1 MVGIKD
7 VAALAGVSIS
17 TVSYVMTGKRPIGAK
32 TRQRVLQAARD
43 LGYLAKNGS
52 PAPLNG
58 ETHFVALS
66 SPVHDST
73 SYTNYC
79 AYFLNFLKAARQL
92 GYETLLLTEE
102 TGDEQLRSI
111 IDTGMVD
118 GVALMDVTMNDPR
131 IELAQFS
138 TIPFISIGHPMDEIN
153 VPCIDTDFIE
163 MGEMIMQTL
172 HRNGHD
178 RILFIGGK
186 KIDYERAGGANYLIR
201 LRTSMHAAAARY
213 GIHIDEEFTD
223 NDDFDAAENLLE
235 RFISDKKNTAIV
247 TQGGPLF
254 LNNLVAA
261 TRQRGI
267 RIPQDLS
274 LVSAGTYTD
283 SMGKRLR
290 IDEFP
295 LMPAELCQLGM
306 NMLVH
311 LMDGTIKRK
320 ENATLIHPIC
330 KQRGSITSL

>member
-1 MVGIKD
+1 MAGIKD

-17 TVSYVMTGKRPIGAK
+17 TVSYVMTGKRPIGAN
-32 TRQRVLQAARD
+32 TRRRVLQAARE
-43 LGYLAKNGS
+43 LGYLAKNGG
-52 PAPLNG
+52 PAPLSG

-66 SPVHDST
+66 SPVHDFT

-138 TIPFISIGHPMDEIN
+138 SIPLISIGHPMNEIN

-163 MGEMIMQTL
+163 MGEMIVQTL
-172 HRNGHD
+172 CCNGHR
-178 RILFIGGK
+178 RILFAGGK
-186 KIDYERAGGANYLIR
+186 EIDYERNGGANYLIR
-201 LRTSMHAAAARY
+201 LRASMHAAAARHK
-213 GIHIDEEFTD
+213 IHIDEEFTD
-223 NDDFDAAENLLE
+223 EDDFDAAENLLE
-235 RFISDKKNTAIV
+235 RFISSENTAIV

-261 TRQRGI
+261 ARQRGME
-267 RIPQDLS
+267 IPQDLS
-274 LVSAGTYTD
+274 LISAGTYTD
-283 SMGKRLR
+283 SIGKRLR

-306 NMLVH
+306 SMLVR
-311 LMDGTIKRK
+311 LMDGTLKGK
-320 ENATLIHPIC
+320 EKATLIHPVYR
-330 KQRGSITSL
+330 QRGSIASR

>member
-1 MVGIKD
+1 MAGIKD

-17 TVSYVMTGKRPIGAK
+17 TVSYVMTGKRPIGAN
-32 TRQRVLQAARD
+32 TRRRVLQAARE
-43 LGYLAKNGS
+43 LGYLAKNGG
-52 PAPLNG
+52 PAPLSG

-66 SPVHDST
+66 SPVHDFT

-138 TIPFISIGHPMDEIN
+138 SIPLISIGHPMNEIN

-163 MGEMIMQTL
+163 MGEMIVQTL
-172 HRNGHD
+172 CCNGHR
-178 RILFIGGK
+178 RILFAGGK
-186 KIDYERAGGANYLIR
+186 EIDYERNGGANYLIR
-201 LRTSMHAAAARY
+201 LRASMHAAAARHK
-213 GIHIDEEFTD
+213 IHIDEEFTD
-223 NDDFDAAENLLE
+223 EDDFDAAENLLE
-235 RFISDKKNTAIV
+235 RFISSENTAIV

-261 TRQRGI
+261 ARQRGMK
-267 RIPQDLS
+267 IPQDLS
-274 LVSAGTYTD
+274 LISAGTYTD
-283 SMGKRLR
+283 SIGKRLR

-295 LMPAELCQLGM
+295 LMPAGLCQLGM
-306 NMLVH
+306 SMLVR
-311 LMDGTIKRK
+311 LMDGTLKGK
-320 ENATLIHPIC
+320 EKATLIHPVYR
-330 KQRGSITSL
+330 QRGSIASR

>member
-1 MVGIKD
+1 MAGIKD

-17 TVSYVMTGKRPIGAK
+17 TVSYVMTGKRPIGAN
-32 TRQRVLQAARD
+32 TRRRVLQSARE
-43 LGYLAKNGS
+43 LGYLAKNGG
-52 PAPLNG
+52 PAPLSG

-66 SPVHDST
+66 SPVHDFT

-138 TIPFISIGHPMDEIN
+138 SIPLISIGHPMNEIN

-163 MGEMIMQTL
+163 MGEMIVQTL
-172 HRNGHD
+172 CCNGHR
-178 RILFIGGK
+178 RILFAGGK
-186 KIDYERAGGANYLIR
+186 EIDYERNGGANYLIR
-201 LRTSMHAAAARY
+201 LRASMHAAAARHK
-213 GIHIDEEFTD
+213 IHIDEEFTD
-223 NDDFDAAENLLE
+223 EDDFDAAENLLE
-235 RFISDKKNTAIV
+235 RFISSENTAIV

-261 TRQRGI
+261 ARQRGMK
-267 RIPQDLS
+267 IPQDLS
-274 LVSAGTYTD
+274 LISAGTYTD
-283 SMGKRLR
+283 SIGKRLR

-306 NMLVH
+306 SMLVR
-311 LMDGTIKRK
+311 LMDGTLKGK
-320 ENATLIHPIC
+320 EKATLIHPVYR
-330 KQRGSITSL
+330 QRGSIASR

>member
-1 MVGIKD
+1 MAGIKD

-17 TVSYVMTGKRPIGAK
+17 TVSYVMTGKRPIGAN
-32 TRQRVLQAARD
+32 TRRRVLQAARE
-43 LGYLAKNGS
+43 LGYLAKNGG
-52 PAPLNG
+52 PAPLSG

-66 SPVHDST
+66 SPVHDFT

-79 AYFLNFLKAARQL
+79 AYFLNFLKAARRL

-138 TIPFISIGHPMDEIN
+138 SIPLISIGHPMNEIN
-153 VPCIDTDFIE
+153 VPCIDTDFNE
-163 MGEMIMQTL
+163 MGEMIVQTL
-172 HRNGHD
+172 CCNGHS
-178 RILFIGGK
+178 RILFAGGK
-186 KIDYERAGGANYLIR
+186 EIDYERNGGANYLIR
-201 LRTSMHAAAARY
+201 LRASMHAAAARHK
-213 GIHIDEEFTD
+213 IHIDEEFTD
-223 NDDFDAAENLLE
+223 EDDFDAAENLLE
-235 RFISDKKNTAIV
+235 RFISSENTAIV

-261 TRQRGI
+261 ARQRGMK
-267 RIPQDLS
+267 IPQDLS
-274 LVSAGTYTD
+274 LISAGTYTD
-283 SMGKRLR
+283 SIGKRLR

-306 NMLVH
+306 SMLVR
-311 LMDGTIKRK
+311 LMDGTLKGK
-320 ENATLIHPIC
+320 EKATLIHPVYR
-330 KQRGSITSL
+330 QRGSIASR

>member
-1 MVGIKD
+1 MAGIKD

-17 TVSYVMTGKRPIGAK
+17 TVSYVMTGKRPIGAN
-32 TRQRVLQAARD
+32 TRRRVLQAARE
-43 LGYLAKNGS
+43 LGYLAKNGG
-52 PAPLNG
+52 PAPLSG

-131 IELAQFS
+131 IELAQLS
-138 TIPFISIGHPMDEIN
+138 SIPLISIGHPMNEIN

-172 HRNGHD
+172 YRNGHS
-178 RILFIGGK
+178 RILFAGGK
-186 KIDYERAGGANYLIR
+186 EIDYERNGGANYLIR
-201 LRTSMHAAAARY
+201 LRTSMHDAAARY
-213 GIHIDEEFTD
+213 KIHIDEKFTD
-223 NDDFDAAENLLE
+223 EDDFDAAENLLE
-235 RFISDKKNTAIV
+235 RFISSENTAIV

-261 TRQRGI
+261 TRQRGMK
-267 RIPQDLS
+267 IPQDLS
-274 LVSAGTYTD
+274 LISAGTYTD
-283 SMGKRLR
+283 SIGKRLR

-295 LMPAELCQLGM
+295 LMPAALCQLGM
-306 NMLVH
+306 SMLVR
-311 LMDGTIKRK
+311 LMDGTLKGK
-320 ENATLIHPIC
+320 EKATLIHPVYR
-330 KQRGSITSL
+330 QRGSIASR

>member
-1 MVGIKD
+1 MAGIKD

-17 TVSYVMTGKRPIGAK
+17 TVSYVMTGKRPIGAN
-32 TRQRVLQAARD
+32 TRRRVLQAARE
-43 LGYLAKNGS
+43 LGYLAKNGG
-52 PAPLNG
+52 PAPLSG
-58 ETHFVALS
+58 ETHFVALR
-66 SPVHDST
+66 SPVHDFT

-138 TIPFISIGHPMDEIN
+138 SIPLISIGHPMNEIN

-163 MGEMIMQTL
+163 MGEMIVQTL
-172 HRNGHD
+172 CCNGHR
-178 RILFIGGK
+178 RILFAGGK
-186 KIDYERAGGANYLIR
+186 EIDYERNGGANYLIR
-201 LRTSMHAAAARY
+201 LRASMHAAAARHK
-213 GIHIDEEFTD
+213 IHIDEEFTD
-223 NDDFDAAENLLE
+223 EDDFDAAENLLE
-235 RFISDKKNTAIV
+235 RFISSENTAIV

-261 TRQRGI
+261 ARQRGMK
-267 RIPQDLS
+267 IPQDLS
-274 LVSAGTYTD
+274 LISAGTYTD
-283 SMGKRLR
+283 SIGKRLR

-306 NMLVH
+306 SMLVR
-311 LMDGTIKRK
+311 LMDGTLKGK
-320 ENATLIHPIC
+320 EKATLIHPVYR
-330 KQRGSITSL
+330 QRGSIASR

>member
-1 MVGIKD
+1 MAGIKD

-17 TVSYVMTGKRPIGAK
+17 TVSYVMTGKRPIGAN
-32 TRQRVLQAARD
+32 TRRRVLQAARE
-43 LGYLAKNGS
+43 LGYLAKNGG
-52 PAPLNG
+52 PAPLSG

-66 SPVHDST
+66 SPVHDFT

-138 TIPFISIGHPMDEIN
+138 SIPLISIGHPMNEIN

-163 MGEMIMQTL
+163 MGEMIVQTL
-172 HRNGHD
+172 CCNGHR
-178 RILFIGGK
+178 RILFAGGK
-186 KIDYERAGGANYLIR
+186 EIDYERNGGANYLIR
-201 LRTSMHAAAARY
+201 LRASMHAAAARHK
-213 GIHIDEEFTD
+213 IHIDEEFTD
-223 NDDFDAAENLLE
+223 EDDFDAAENLLE
-235 RFISDKKNTAIV
+235 RFISSENTAIV

-261 TRQRGI
+261 ARQRGMK
-267 RIPQDLS
+267 IPQDLS
-274 LVSAGTYTD
+274 LISAGTYTD
-283 SMGKRLR
+283 SIGKRLR

-295 LMPAELCQLGM
+295 LMPAELCRLGM
-306 NMLVH
+306 SMLVR
-311 LMDGTIKRK
+311 LMDGTLKGK
-320 ENATLIHPIC
+320 EKATLIHPVYR
-330 KQRGSITSL
+330 QRGSIASR